1 MSNLDQRTMLE
12 LVFGEQE
19 GNIVVG
25 LMDRAGPK
33 GQLNRSWDF
42 HWPSQADDVVNF
54 FNQHVTSDAYFSPL
68 VYGDMRDEATGRLR
82 RVPENAISSQVIYQD
97 SDECPPDKFLVTP
110 SIHVQTSSAH
120 GQDYWLLD
128 APIPAEEAALISRKI
143 ATRHKQDGS
152 DPSSWSANKFMRALA
167 TNTRHGFPEQV
178 TATTSGEM
186 YSTEDMNA
194 KYGAVEVDVQRP
206 IARMID
212 NYVDSDQDLPDFAES
227 VDSIPREEYERLG
240 LEGLV
245 FGTPPDGRRSEMRY
259 RLLAQLFRVNPE
271 MEFDRILA
279 IAWHAPASQKWRDDP
294 RNIRGLIFEAQKAQT
309 EIAYERGVAQE
320 APDAGELLSEIAR
333 VERPKVGLLTDAERT
348 LVAHE
353 NHFIPRYETWS
364 AAKLG
369 AAHNAPYARMNAWS
383 VLSCAFADLGV
394 IPSTGDNLNL
404 FALGIGDS
412 GSGKSSAR
420 RLFDRVTQ
428 EVFAQNEGW
437 HLGTNASPE
446 ALQEKLIERDGKVSV
461 FMGDEAHGWFK
472 TVNANQWADG
482 TYERIAEWYDGHVSP
497 ILRTTKRDLSGK
509 SAKTYFLV
517 HLMGTMKGDL
527 SITHVLQRSMFFS
540 GFLPRFTWYIGD
552 NKPVTRQSLAESNGD
567 GEFITSGFEP
577 MARQWAAEFE
587 NTRKQLRTKTK
598 RKTIP
603 MVMEQ
608 DALERLTDMKEDA
621 RKLAQARGDWE
632 LLEPCLIRIGPNV
645 RRAASLLAL
654 EDGRHEVT
662 LLDTLCAIEQGEEW
676 LSNLFVMAERVS
688 QSDWQRQTDE
698 IDTFIQGK
706 GGQTRYE
713 TLYTKFAS
721 RRKRD
726 FEEQVGSLIAQGRVR
741 EFTEN
746 GKKYF
751 RANARMEESNA

>member
-1 MSNLDQRTMLE
+1 MSNLDQRTMLV
-12 LVFGEQE
+12 LIFGEQE
-19 GNIVVG
+19 GNVVVG

-42 HWPSQADDVVNF
+42 HWPTQADDVVNF
-54 FNQHVTSDAYFSPL
+54 FAQHQNEDAYFSPL
-68 VYGDMRDEATGRLR
+68 IYGDMRDEDSGRLR
-82 RVPENAISSQVIYQD
+82 RIPENAISCQVIYQD

-110 SIHVQTSSAH
+110 SIHVQTSSSH

-128 APIPAEEAALISRKI
+128 KAIPADEAALISRKI

-178 TATTSGEM
+178 VASTSGEI
-186 YSTEDMNA
+186 YSVAEMNA
-194 KYGAVEVDVQRP
+194 KYGEVEVDVQRP
-206 IARMID
+206 IARLID
-212 NYVDSDQDLPDFAES
+212 VYVDSDQDLPPFTES

-240 LEGLV
+240 LEGLI
-245 FGTPPDGRRSEMRY
+245 FGQPPEGRRSEMRY

-271 MEFDRILA
+271 LEFDDILA
-279 IAWHAPASQKWRDDP
+279 IAWHAPASQKWREDP

-309 EIAYERGVAQE
+309 EIQYERGVAQE
-320 APDAGELLSEIAR
+320 MPEIAELITEIKR
-333 VERPKVGLLTDAERT
+333 VERPAVSLLTDDERT
-348 LVAHE
+348 AVDNE
-353 NHFIPRYETWS
+353 NHFIRRYETWS

-369 AAHNAPYARMNAWS
+369 SAHNPPYARMNAWA

-412 GSGKSSAR
+412 GSGKSSSR

-428 EVFAQNEGW
+428 EVFQQNEGW

-446 ALQEKLIERDGKVSV
+446 ALQEKLLERDGKVSV

-527 SITHVLQRSMFFS
+527 SITHVLTRSMFFS

-552 NKPVTRQSLAESNGD
+552 DKPVTRQSLTETNGD
-567 GEFITSGFEP
+567 GEFISAGFEP

-608 DALERLTDMKEDA
+608 AALERLTDMKEQA
-621 RKLAQARGDWE
+621 RKLAQAR
-632 LLEPCLIRIGPNV
+632 
-645 RRAASLLAL
+645 
-654 EDGRHEVT
+654 
-662 LLDTLCAIEQGEEW
+662 
-676 LSNLFVMAERVS
+676 
-688 QSDWQRQTDE
+688 SDW
-698 IDTFIQGK
+698 
-706 GGQTRYE
+706 
-713 TLYTKFAS
+713 
-721 RRKRD
+721 
-726 FEEQVGSLIAQGRVR
+726 
-741 EFTEN
+741 
-746 GKKYF
+746 
-751 RANARMEESNA
+751 